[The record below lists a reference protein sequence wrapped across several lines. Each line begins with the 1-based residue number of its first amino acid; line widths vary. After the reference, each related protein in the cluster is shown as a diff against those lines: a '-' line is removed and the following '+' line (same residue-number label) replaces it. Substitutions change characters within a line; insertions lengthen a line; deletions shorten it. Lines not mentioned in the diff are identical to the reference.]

1 MPEWK
6 ESMDKG
12 RLQERLKAFLD
23 ALPESLKNDIAFG
36 VPLSP
41 FTTLRVGGKADMYY
55 LARERGTLA
64 RIVEIAQALDIP
76 YFLLG
81 GGSNICISD
90 SGVRGL
96 TIHNGCRSVDLGE
109 ITRCDTGYSLMQ
121 LFLNTAKNNLS
132 GLEFAVGIPGTLGG
146 ALVSNA
152 GAYRDNIGH
161 LITDLEVV
169 EGGVCKTVPVE
180 WMEFSYRDSKLRRGL
195 SPQPVVVSARLQL
208 TPGNH
213 SAIFERA
220 RENQRQRIFK
230 QPWYPSAGSFFK
242 NVNDPELAQSLPNL
256 PVPLKMAG
264 VVPAGYLNAACGC
277 KGLRVGDAQV
287 SQRHANFIVNRG
299 RATARDIRLLADIVK
314 RRVREQF
321 GVELQEEVLYVG
333 DPPDPQNEADQ
344 TE

>member
-1 MPEWK
+1 MPGSGGAIDNE
-6 ESMDKG
+6 
-12 RLQERLKAFLD
+12 RFQERLKAFLD
-23 ALPESLKNDIAFG
+23 ALPDSMKSDIAYG

-41 FTTLRVGGKADMYY
+41 FTTLRVGGKADIYY
-55 LARERGTLA
+55 LARERGALA
-64 RIVEIAQALDIP
+64 RIVEIAQTLGMP

-109 ITRCDTGYSLMQ
+109 ITHCDTGYSLMQ
-121 LFLNTAKNNLS
+121 LFLDSVKSNLS

-146 ALVSNA
+146 ALASNA

-161 LITDLEVV
+161 LISDVEVV
-169 EGGVCKTVPVE
+169 EGGVCKTVSAD

-195 SPQPVVVSARLQL
+195 SPQPVVLSARIQL
-208 TPGNH
+208 TPSNH
-213 SAIFERA
+213 SAIIERA

-242 NVNDPELAQSLPNL
+242 NVNDAELAQSLPDL

-299 RATARDIRLLADIVK
+299 CATAGDIRQLAEIVK
-314 RRVREQF
+314 RRVRDQF
-321 GVELQEEVLYVG
+321 VVELQEEVIYVG
-333 DPPDPQNEADQ
+333 DPPDPKS
-344 TE
+344 